1 MSDPTPPPSVN
12 LLERR
17 AAVVSELA
25 NARESAAFVAGR
37 LAELDAILALLSAPP
52 ADTPAPPEPPGS
64 PPGVS

>member
-1 MSDPTPPPSVN
+1 MSDPTPPASVN

-25 NARESAAFVAGR
+25 NAREAAAFWAGR

-52 ADTPAPPEPPGS
+52 GDTPAPPEPPGP
-64 PPGVS
+64 PPGAS